1 MFLQFIYEDRT
12 ISLLNL
18 AISSKFKYIA
28 YSLYRSLSK
37 KNLDYRDWKKIVSIK
52 VSKKHLTPEGKELI
66 LHLGDKMNKNR
77 LSTNLNSLNTQTLSD
92 KEINIRLNNLLLEES
107 NGK

>member
-1 MFLQFIYEDRT
+1 MKTVTLTFSNMKYLTQVFIPFLD
-12 ISLLNL
+12 SL
-18 AISSKFKYIA
+18 IF
-28 YSLYRSLSK
+28 LSN